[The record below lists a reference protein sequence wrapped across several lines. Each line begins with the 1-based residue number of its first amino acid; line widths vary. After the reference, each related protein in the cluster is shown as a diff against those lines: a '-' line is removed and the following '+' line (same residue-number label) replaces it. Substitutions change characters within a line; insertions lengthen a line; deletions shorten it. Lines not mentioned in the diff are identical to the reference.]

1 MNADDRVTCTSCRHY
16 RPSSSM
22 WPGQCGN
29 HRAARLLTPVIG
41 KYLASLPQRCHGFKG
56 RA

>member
-16 RPSSSM
+16 RP
-22 WPGQCGN
+22 GQCGN
-29 HRAARLLTPVIG
+29 HHAAGLLTPVIG